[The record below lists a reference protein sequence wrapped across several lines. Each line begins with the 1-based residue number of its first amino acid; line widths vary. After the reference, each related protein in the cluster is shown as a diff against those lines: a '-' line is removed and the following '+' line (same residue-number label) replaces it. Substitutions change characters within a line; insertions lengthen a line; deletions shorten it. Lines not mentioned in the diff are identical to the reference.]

1 MSSVGLAGGGT
12 MTIGDI
18 GTIANLLS
26 AIAVLGTLIY
36 LSRQVK
42 QGNLL
47 ARAHARERMVQQT
60 NEELYQLANDA
71 NLRECFVKQTE
82 LSREEQGKLHF
93 FLIAAM
99 RQREWEWFQCRD
111 GVIDDSVAKAYF
123 GIIGLHLG
131 TQRTRHWWSTVG
143 RVGFNPEFVAE
154 VDCFLA
160 DRPITTYFEEIICY
174 DSSSASNRG
183 AEAH

>member
-1 MSSVGLAGGGT
+1 MLSDV
-12 MTIGDI
+12 

-47 ARAHARERMVQQT
+47 AKAHARQRMVEQT
-60 NEELYQLANDA
+60 NGELYTLTNDA
-71 NLRECFVKQTE
+71 NLRECFVKPTE

-99 RQREWEWFQCRD
+99 RQREWEWFQQRD
-111 GVIDDSVAKAYF
+111 GVIEESVAKAYF
-123 GIIGLHLG
+123 GIIALHLG
-131 TQRTRHWWSTVG
+131 IARTRYWWATIG
-143 RVGFNPEFVAE
+143 RIGFDADFVAE
-154 VDCFLA
+154 VDRLIA
-160 DRPITTYFEEIICY
+160 GQPATSYFEDIMSFDTERLK
-174 DSSSASNRG
+174 AS
-183 AEAH
+183 

>member
-1 MSSVGLAGGGT
+1 MLSDV
-12 MTIGDI
+12 

-47 ARAHARERMVQQT
+47 AKAHARQRMVEQT
-60 NEELYQLANDA
+60 NEELYALTNDA
-71 NLRECFVKQTE
+71 SLRACFVKSSE

-99 RQREWEWFQCRD
+99 RQREWEWFQHRD
-111 GVIDDSVAKAYF
+111 GVIDEGVAKAYF
-123 GIIGLHLG
+123 GIIALHLG
-131 TQRTRHWWSTVG
+131 IPRTRHWWATIG
-143 RVGFNPEFVAE
+143 RIGFDPHFVAE
-154 VDCFLA
+154 VDQFIA
-160 DRPITTYFEEIICY
+160 DRPVTTYFEETMSF
-174 DSSSASNRG
+174 DTERLKAS
-183 AEAH
+183 

>member
-1 MSSVGLAGGGT
+1 
-12 MTIGDI
+12 MTLSEL

-26 AIAVLGTLIY
+26 AFAVLGTLIY

-47 ARAHARERMVQQT
+47 AKAHARQRMVEQT
-60 NEELYQLANDA
+60 NEELYALANDPG
-71 NLRECFVKQTE
+71 LRECFLKASE

-99 RQREWEWFQCRD
+99 RQREWEWFQHRD
-111 GVIDDSVAKAYF
+111 GVIDEAVAKAYF

-131 TQRTRHWWSTVG
+131 IPRTRHWWRTIG
-143 RVGFNPEFVAE
+143 RVGFNPDFVAE
-154 VDCFLA
+154 VDCFIA
-160 DRPITTYFEEIICY
+160 DQPATTYFEDIVRF
-174 DSSSASNRG
+174 DSMRLKATSDHA
-183 AEAH
+183 A

>member
-1 MSSVGLAGGGT
+1 
-12 MTIGDI
+12 MTLSDV

-47 ARAHARERMVQQT
+47 AKSHARQRMVEQT
-60 NEELYQLANDA
+60 NDELYLLAKDA
-71 NLRECFVKQTE
+71 DLRECFVKPTE

-99 RQREWEWFQCRD
+99 RQREWEWFQHRD
-111 GVIDDSVAKAYF
+111 RVIGESVAKAYF
-123 GIIGLHLG
+123 GIIALHLG
-131 TQRTRHWWSTVG
+131 TARTRHWWATIG

-154 VDCFLA
+154 VDQLIA
-160 DRPITTYFEEIICY
+160 DRPPTTYFEDMMAFDTERLK
-174 DSSSASNRG
+174 AS
-183 AEAH
+183 